1 MSKVVLT
8 SSVQPLYQ
16 SLYRF
21 MEDLLEQ
28 VPKVNNAEATFTQD
42 SLQLEIFD
50 KELEGSMKAK
60 NLASSKLSAGE
71 ARVQD
76 MATEIAIAEERLRDL
91 KKRKKERKT

>member
-1 MSKVVLT
+1 MD
-8 SSVQPLYQ
+8 
-16 SLYRF
+16 
-21 MEDLLEQ
+21 DLLEQ

>member
-1 MSKVVLT
+1 
-8 SSVQPLYQ
+8 
-16 SLYRF
+16 